1 MSKYTTG
8 ELAKLCN
15 VSVRTVQFYDTKGL
29 LPPTELSEGGRR
41 LYNDDDLR
49 ELQLILTLKEIGL
62 SLNSIKRVLESEFS
76 GKILA
81 ILLDEQEK
89 LLADEIDERQRQLD
103 MINVIKEYIHDKVI
117 ISVNTVLGIEDI
129 MKKRNKVR
137 NKKKLAMI
145 YTGVGIAVA
154 SGLLF
159 MTWLVASRIWWGL
172 AVYISVAI
180 IGLLISTFQLKDT
193 EFICPKCD
201 SIFKPSPRQTFF
213 NTGSH
218 KVRWTTCPECGH
230 RDWCVLRK
238 QKQSREVE
246 KND

>member
-49 ELQLILTLKEIGL
+49 KFQLIITLKAIGL

-137 NKKKLAMI
+137 NKKKLAII
-145 YTGVGIAVA
+145 YTGVGIAVV

>member
-49 ELQLILTLKEIGL
+49 KFQLIITLKTIGL
-62 SLNSIKRVLESEFS
+62 SLNSIKSVLESEFS

-89 LLADEIDERQRQLD
+89 LLADEIDERQKQLD
-103 MINVIKEYIHDKVI
+103 MINVIKENIRDKAI
-117 ISVNTVLGIEDI
+117 IPVNTVLGIEDI

-145 YTGVGIAVA
+145 YTVVGIAVA

-172 AVYISVAI
+172 VVYLSVAI

-201 SIFKPSPRQTFF
+201 SIFKPSLRQAFF
-213 NTGSH
+213 STGSH

-230 RDWCVLRK
+230 RDWCVLRE
-238 QKQSREVE
+238 QKQSRVVE
-246 KND
+246 NND